1 MQRFT
6 KTTPRGR
13 LARVLLISGALV
25 LVGVGYA
32 LVCRAIGTGIPC
44 VFRWITGFQCP
55 GCGVSRMC
63 MSLLQGDFAA
73 AWRYNPAILCLLPF
87 GAVIAG
93 NVAVRY
99 VKAGQLTPS
108 RWVNGIVYITIA
120 VLLVFGVGRNIIT

>member
-1 MQRFT
+1 
-6 KTTPRGR
+6 
-13 LARVLLISGALV
+13 
-25 LVGVGYA
+25 
-32 LVCRAIGTGIPC
+32 
-44 VFRWITGFQCP
+44 
-55 GCGVSRMC
+55 MC
-63 MSLLQGDFAA
+63 ISLLQGDFAA

-99 VKAGQLTPS
+99 VKTGQLTPS